1 MDNDR
6 KIEEQ
11 FYEDEDLD
19 FFFEFK
25 EKVIH
30 LASLVKNIPEPL
42 RFTRNKF
49 IIECKTVPIKPKEKS
64 VDVRVDDILEKI
76 QDGYKY
82 IKEYDI
88 ADELEEI
95 YGGIPS
101 FDKMKEDKIPL
112 PVRLFACSNHEIS
125 EEGIYSYSTMDGV
138 EFFRVTGPENKEDAL
153 RVKATK
159 KVSLDDKI
167 EIIDD
172 QVDPESG
179 MPICF
184 KFK

>member
-1 MDNDR
+1 MER
-6 KIEEQ
+6 ERYGEVRLR
-11 FYEDEDLD
+11 EDVDMD
-19 FFFEFK
+19 FFFELNG
-25 EKVIH
+25 KVVH
-30 LASLVKNIPEPL
+30 LASLVMYVPKSL
-42 RFTRNKF
+42 RFTRNSS
-49 IIECKTVPIKPKEKS
+49 ILECKITTREPGKKGVVVHTDEITK
-64 VDVRVDDILEKI
+64 KI
-76 QDGYKY
+76 GKGYDY
-82 IKEYDI
+82 INEYNI
-88 ADELEEI
+88 AKELEEI

-101 FDKMKEDKIPL
+101 FDKMKEDQIPL

>member
-11 FYEDEDLD
+11 FYEDEDFD
-19 FFFEFK
+19 FFFEFN

-30 LASLVKNIPEPL
+30 VASLVKNIPEPL

-49 IIECKTVPIKPKEKS
+49 IIECKIVPIEKS

-101 FDKMKEDKIPL
+101 FDKMKEDQIPL